1 MVYKS
6 QRFPRT
12 LEYVPLKIF
21 TWFVNKVMENRRKGD
36 QNPEQALLADVFKL
50 FETASIARR

>member
-6 QRFPRT
+6 PRFPRT
-12 LEYVPLKIF
+12 IDYVPLKIF

-50 FETASIARR
+50 FELAIFM